1 MNKRLVLR
9 VGGSLLWVLAVF
21 YLVPLGIAAI
31 DNDYRAMFAYTASM
45 AAIIV
50 VAEIFRSVG
59 RPAVGQSLHRKDAF
73 GIVGL
78 IWICLGAFGAVP
90 LLLDGAITDVPGAI
104 FESTSGFATTG
115 ATVLTDFD
123 SVSRASHMWRC
134 VMHWIG
140 GMGIVV
146 LFVAVFPSL
155 GVGAKQLFR
164 TEVPGPT
171 SEGLRPR
178 VRHTAM
184 ILWWIYV
191 GLTALCTLLLWIFGM
206 PVYDAVA
213 HAFSTL
219 ATGGFSTQA
228 KSIGHYDSPAIHWV
242 TIAFMFIAA
251 INFALYYVA
260 ARGRWR
266 ELFGN
271 TEVRFYVLVNLGVI
285 AVIVLAIAGT
295 HDTLFDD
302 IRHATFQ
309 TLAVSTTTGFM
320 TDDFDT
326 YPDVGRILLFGLMF
340 MGGCAGSTAG
350 GIKVVRIVI
359 LFRIVF
365 TEVKRAL
372 SPQLVT
378 TVRLGRTVIPPAVV
392 SAILVFVITHLGI
405 FTAAAIALAAMG
417 VDLMTAISASIAC
430 LSGIGPGL
438 DGVGPSQN
446 YAAIPG
452 AGKLILSFC
461 MVAGRL
467 ELFALFALFS
477 RDCWRR

>member
-1 MNKRLVLR
+1 MNRRLVLR
-9 VGGSLLWVLAVF
+9 IGGSLLWVLAIF
-21 YLVPLGIAAI
+21 LLVPLGVAAI
-31 DNDYRAMFAYTASM
+31 DMDYRAMFAYTSSM
-45 AAIIV
+45 AGTIV
-50 VAEIFRSVG
+50 VAELFRSVG
-59 RPAVGQSLHRKDAF
+59 KSAVGASLHRKDAF
-73 GIVGL
+73 GVVGL
-78 IWICLGAFGAVP
+78 IWICLGVFGAVP
-90 LLLDGAITDVPGAI
+90 LMIDGAINDVPGAI
-104 FESTSGFATTG
+104 FESMSGFTTTG
-115 ATVLTDFD
+115 ATVIADVD
-123 SVSRASHMWRC
+123 GVSRASNMWRC
-134 VMHWIG
+134 LMHWIG

-178 VRHTAM
+178 IRHTAM
-184 ILWWIYV
+184 ILWWIYA
-191 GLTALCTLLLWIFGM
+191 GLTALCTLLLWLFGM
-206 PVYDAVA
+206 SVFDAVA

-219 ATGGFSTQA
+219 GTGGFSTRTA
-228 KSIGHYDSPAIHWV
+228 SIGYYQNPAIDWV
-242 TIAFMFIAA
+242 IAVFMFIAA
-251 INFALYYVA
+251 TNFALYYVA
-260 ARGRWR
+260 ALGRWH

-271 TEVRFYVLVNLGVI
+271 TEIRFYVLVNLGVI
-285 AVIVLAIAGT
+285 VAIVLVIAGRQR
-295 HDTLFDD
+295 DLFDD

-320 TDDFDT
+320 TEDFDT
-326 YPDVGRILLFGLMF
+326 YPDIARVLLFGLMF

-365 TEVKRAL
+365 TEIKRAV
-372 SPQLVT
+372 SPQLIT
-378 TVRLGRTVIPPAVV
+378 TVRLGHTVIPPHVV
-392 SAILVFVITHLGI
+392 SAIMVFVITYLGL
-405 FTAAAIALAAMG
+405 FVGTSIALAAMG
-417 VDLMTAISASIAC
+417 VNHMTAMSGAIAC
-430 LSGIGPGL
+430 LSSIGPGL

-467 ELFALFALFS
+467 ELFALFALFT